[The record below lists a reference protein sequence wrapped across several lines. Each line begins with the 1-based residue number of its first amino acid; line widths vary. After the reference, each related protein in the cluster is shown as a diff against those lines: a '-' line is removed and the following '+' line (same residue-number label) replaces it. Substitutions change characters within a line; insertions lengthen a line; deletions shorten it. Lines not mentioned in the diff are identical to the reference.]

1 MKDEKRRLR
10 QLRDVEVSKSVV
22 LGSMLR
28 RHEIHPLDY
37 IFSSLNCHVETLE
50 EDCLETR
57 VILQYLYNSRGM
69 RSLKVEEIFKVQ
81 RTADKDKHQG
91 EDQKTE
97 RKLLWH
103 GTSLANIISILSH
116 GLLVTPPSMAA
127 RTGRRYGDGLYFA
140 DVCDKSWSYSSGG

>member
-1 MKDEKRRLR
+1 
-10 QLRDVEVSKSVV
+10 
-22 LGSMLR
+22 
-28 RHEIHPLDY
+28 
-37 IFSSLNCHVETLE
+37 
-50 EDCLETR
+50 
-57 VILQYLYNSRGM
+57 M

-81 RTADKDKHQG
+81 RNADKDKHQG

-103 GTSLANIISILSH
+103 GTSLANILSILSH

-140 DVCDKSWSYSSGG
+140 DVCDKSWSYSSGGYILLCDVQMTGSKVTPHTSVRSTVIISLDRK